1 MCRLFG
7 GGFVAAI
14 VGAELFQQG
23 GAQAAFEGAAGD
35 VGLVVV
41 RVGCGAFDLEA
52 VMDVFAFA
60 LALDDFA
67 VVFLV
72 FGGDAFADAARVCR
86 SGDVGFG
93 VVVEVAL
100 DVLQVAALGGS
111 VQFPLFVGV
120 EDGAGGIEGV
130 EHTVCDEVVG
140 GFVVF
145 ACAEVDGRE
154 RGEVQGVAVEE
165 VCHGGS
171 LCCAVGW

>member
-1 MCRLFG
+1 MYRLFG

-86 SGDVGFG
+86 GGDIGFG
-93 VVVEVAL
+93 VVAEVAL
-100 DVLQVAALGGS
+100 DVLQVAAFGGS
-111 VQFPLFVGV
+111 VQFPLLLGLRMAR
-120 EDGAGGIEGV
+120 AGSKV
-130 EHTVCDEVVG
+130 YR
-140 GFVVF
+140 
-145 ACAEVDGRE
+145 A
-154 RGEVQGVAVEE
+154 
-165 VCHGGS
+165 S
-171 LCCAVGW
+171 P